1 MPSHKSF
8 MIKKKLAKK
17 MRQNRPIPHWI
28 RLRTDNTIRVA
39 AVWKHTHFRVSI
51 PHVENLNGHDIYA
64 YLVEAHKDSDLE
76 KILCLMWSIWTERNK
91 EIHGTRPKPAP
102 NILIFV
108 DSYVDQFRKA
118 KHCATNQ
125 KDQAVCTSSTTS
137 AATSSLTSN
146 SATPLKWLPPLQV
159 STLLMWMMRIMRKL
173 QLLVLERYLEIMQEM

>member
-1 MPSHKSF
+1 MPSADTGAAPSSDSKVDGLSILSLF
-8 MIKKKLAKK
+8 SCLVLLEKKD
-17 MRQNRPIPHWI
+17 MEICS
-28 RLRTDNTIRVA
+28 RVA

-64 YLVEAHKDSDLE
+64 YLAEAHKDSDLE
-76 KILCLMWSIWTERNK
+76 KILCLMWSIWTQRNK

-146 SATPLKWLPPLQV
+146 SATPVKWLPPLQ
-159 STLLMWMMRIMRKL
+159 RKPK
-173 QLLVLERYLEIMQEM
+173 ERSAFFPV